1 MKVSMRCFLMLVA
14 GLVMLLPLGC
24 GDDDVVWDIAPVV
37 VYVDVTDASG
47 NNLLDRDV
55 QGNIVGEAMTIE
67 YRGEAYGV
75 QWETLWPGYTRAY
88 FAQFHGMLHHPAD
101 RYKPASAENPW
112 ILEIGELPGDDDYDV
127 TLPLKYKDRE
137 FDIRVVN
144 RFKWVNDLHART
156 TEVYLDGKR
165 CDSQSVSIVL

>member
-1 MKVSMRCFLMLVA
+1 MLVA

-67 YRGEAYGV
+67 YQGEAYGV
-75 QWETLWPGYTRAY
+75 QWETLWPG
-88 FAQFHGMLHHPAD
+88 L
-101 RYKPASAENPW
+101 YKGVFCPVPWHASSS
-112 ILEIGELPGDDDYDV
+112 GR
-127 TLPLKYKDRE
+127 PL
-137 FDIRVVN
+137 
-144 RFKWVNDLHART
+144 
-156 TEVYLDGKR
+156 
-165 CDSQSVSIVL
+165 